1 MLGYLLAP
9 LRDTLRPHFNLSK
22 TRLATMAIILFGLAN
37 GRTVNLSHLASQ
49 FPGKALHASNYRR
62 LQHFFKQV
70 QFDEAVVARFIVSL
84 LNIKGPMILA
94 VDRTNWKLGKADIN
108 ILVLAIVT
116 RRFKV
121 PLICSFF
128 DHRGNSSTA
137 QRIDLIDRYL
147 RIFEVPIALRGTE
160 DQR

>member
-94 VDRTNWKLGKADIN
+94 VDRDQLETWESRHQYSGSGHCYTS
-108 ILVLAIVT
+108 VQG
-116 RRFKV
+116 
-121 PLICSFF
+121 S
-128 DHRGNSSTA
+128 
-137 QRIDLIDRYL
+137 IDM
-147 RIFEVPIALRGTE
+147 FVF
-160 DQR
+160 

>member
-37 GRTVNLSHLASQ
+37 GRTVSLSHLASQ

-84 LNIKGPMILA
+84 LNIKGPVILA
-94 VDRTNWKLGKADIN
+94 VDRTNWKLGVNLLSKLTLFCRPIMPHLRDGRTVGEEPQPDQPAGRTIP
-108 ILVLAIVT
+108 ILSMQIIPDCL
-116 RRFKV
+116 
-121 PLICSFF
+121 S
-128 DHRGNSSTA
+128 
-137 QRIDLIDRYL
+137 
-147 RIFEVPIALRGTE
+147 IAAR
-160 DQR
+160 